1 MVRRPMTKNELLTM
15 LYGDASAKPDN
26 FERLNPGIGNRTLPG
41 EMIVV
46 ADPNSLECTTEEND
60 LMQVA
65 QQVNSE
71 VRQLGDQEAQFVV
84 DHYDLLEVMT
94 SDAATG
100 LGVGATI
107 IGQQIKSINSTLK
120 ELEVLHQDTFRKHG
134 SLNHSEFFEQ
144 RQRMFTKLDFALGK
158 VARKGMSLDDDP
170 KLKRAL
176 GLSSKSIVHEWKASG
191 IGSIPGYG
199 MNYTKVSNAAGIGG
213 ALGGQISGDAGED
226 MGQLIYEV
234 RNRD

>member
-15 LYGDASAKPDN
+15 LYGDASAKLDN

-94 SDAATG
+94 SNAATG
-100 LGVGATI
+100 PGVGATM

-134 SLNHSEFFEQ
+134 SLNHSEF
-144 RQRMFTKLDFALGK
+144 
-158 VARKGMSLDDDP
+158 
-170 KLKRAL
+170 
-176 GLSSKSIVHEWKASG
+176 LSSDNECLPSWILRLAKWPEKG
-191 IGSIPGYG
+191 C
-199 MNYTKVSNAAGIGG
+199 
-213 ALGGQISGDAGED
+213 
-226 MGQLIYEV
+226 
-234 RNRD
+234 R